1 MNRTEYVAS
10 INFLTKEKNQRL
22 LPYNASKENLGLA
35 FSKYFNH
42 KSGVYFEESFN
53 GTVLKIE
60 IKCHRLSPF
69 DKKDFDLFSNLE
81 ELIFEF
87 LDKQEVRYD

>member
-1 MNRTEYVAS
+1 MNRPEYVAS

-22 LPYNASKENLGLA
+22 LPCNASKEHLGLA
-35 FSKYFNH
+35 FTKYFFH
-42 KSGVYFEESFN
+42 KSGVRFEESFN
-53 GTVLKIE
+53 ETTLKIE
-60 IKCHRLSPF
+60 IKCVGTPN
-69 DKKDFDLFSNLE
+69 KKDLVLFGKLE

>member
-22 LPYNASKENLGLA
+22 LPDNTRKESLGLA
-35 FSKYFNH
+35 FTKYFYH
-42 KSGVYFEESFN
+42 KSGVRFEESFN
-53 GTVLKIE
+53 ETTLKIE
-60 IKCHRLSPF
+60 IKCVGTPN
-69 DKKDFDLFSNLE
+69 KKDLALFGKLE

>member
-10 INFLTKEKNQRL
+10 INFLTKEKNQKL
-22 LPYNASKENLGLA
+22 LPCNARKENLGLA
-35 FSKYFNH
+35 FSKYFSH
-42 KSGVYFEESFN
+42 KTGVRFEESFN
-53 GTVLKIE
+53 NSNLILKISC
-60 IKCHRLSPF
+60 IGTP
-69 DKKDFDLFSNLE
+69 DKKDFDLFSKLE